1 MKMLDVVEVEVT
13 YDGKDDFIKDVGV
26 IDDDEDVTVVEVT
39 GVDKDAKGV
48 EDTDVEKDFITD
60 GKVAEFDVKKFSKL
74 LTTISI

>member
-60 GKVAEFDVKKFSKL
+60 VKVADFDVKKFSKL